1 MRLEQ
6 DLRDVRSA
14 GRKALVPYLVAGID
28 ADWRDHVRAAAFAG
42 ADAIEIGIPF
52 SDPMMDGVI
61 IQEAS
66 NRALANGATFISIL
80 EELGSVEVDV
90 PLIVMTY
97 YNIFHHHGLERSAAD
112 LSRVGVVGTIV
123 PDLSLEEVG
132 GWRECANANGIAS
145 ILMVAPS
152 TPTDR
157 AAEIACASQG
167 FAYAQGR
174 MAVTGLASSGG
185 QGSEVVSLVRA
196 ASDIPVYIGIGISN
210 SEQAR
215 AAAEASDGVIVG
227 SALVQKVLDGE
238 GASGVERFVGE
249 LRSALNSLG

>member
-1 MRLEQ
+1 MQLERH
-6 DLRDVRSA
+6 LRDVRSS
-14 GRKALVPYLVAGID
+14 GRKALVPYLVAGVD

-61 IQEAS
+61 IQAAS
-66 NRALANGATFISIL
+66 DKALANGATLITIL
-80 EELGSVEVDV
+80 EQLATIEVEV

-97 YNIFHHHGLERSAAD
+97 FNIFHHHGLVRAAHD
-112 LSRVGVVGTIV
+112 LAHAGIVGSIV

-132 GWRECANANGIAS
+132 AWREAANEAGIAS

-152 TPTDR
+152 TPATR
-157 AAEIACASQG
+157 AAEIAQASQG

-174 MAVTGLASSGG
+174 MAVTGIASSGG
-185 QGSEVVSLVRA
+185 QGSEVVSLIR
-196 ASDIPVYIGIGISN
+196 STCDIPVYIGIGISN
-210 SEQAR
+210 AEQAT
-215 AAAEASDGVIVG
+215 AAAEVSDGVIVG

-249 LRSALNSLG
+249 LRSAIG

>member
-1 MRLEQ
+1 MQLEQ
-6 DLRDVRSA
+6 HLRDVRSA

-28 ADWRDHVRAAAFAG
+28 DNWRDHVRAAAFAG

-66 NRALANGATFISIL
+66 DKALANGATLISIV
-80 EELGSVEVDV
+80 EELATVEVDV

-97 YNIFHHHGLERSAAD
+97 FNIFHHHGLERAAHD
-112 LSRVGVVGTIV
+112 LARAGVVGSIV

-132 GWRECANANGIAS
+132 AWREAANQAGIAS

-152 TPTDR
+152 TPPSR
-157 AAEIACASQG
+157 AAEIAKASQG

-174 MAVTGLASSGG
+174 MAVTGLAATGG
-185 QGSEVVSLVRA
+185 QGPEVVSLIRA
-196 ASDIPVYIGIGISN
+196 TCDIPVYIGIGISN
-210 SEQAR
+210 AEQAR
-215 AAAEASDGVIVG
+215 AASEVSDGVIVG
-227 SALVQKVLDGE
+227 SALVQRVLDGE
-238 GASGVERFVGE
+238 GAAGVERFVGE
-249 LRSALNSLG
+249 LRSALN

>member
-1 MRLEQ
+1 MQLEQ
-6 DLRDVRSA
+6 HLRDVRSA

-28 ADWRDHVRAAAFAG
+28 DDWRDHVRAAAFAG

-66 NRALANGATFISIL
+66 DKALANGATLISIV
-80 EELGSVEVDV
+80 EELATVEVDV

-97 YNIFHHHGLERSAAD
+97 FNIFHHHGLERAAHD
-112 LSRVGVVGTIV
+112 LARAGVVGSIV

-132 GWRECANANGIAS
+132 AWREAANQAGIAS

-152 TPTDR
+152 TPPSR
-157 AAEIACASQG
+157 AAEIAKSSQG

-174 MAVTGLASSGG
+174 MAVTGLAATGG
-185 QGSEVVSLVRA
+185 QGPEVVSLIRA
-196 ASDIPVYIGIGISN
+196 TCDIPVYIGIGISN
-210 SEQAR
+210 AEQAR
-215 AAAEASDGVIVG
+215 AASEVSDGVIVG
-227 SALVQKVLDGE
+227 SALVQRVLDGE
-238 GASGVERFVGE
+238 GAAGVERFVGE
-249 LRSALNSLG
+249 LRSALN